1 MICVNNSENNNN
13 VPMGPNNQSVPNT
26 TVGNPI
32 NNSIP
37 ASNSVP
43 NTQTTTG
50 IVPPTPVV
58 PTTPQQV
65 PTPAPTVNTTPS
77 QSVVNPNIQPTTQNT
92 QVQPQVV
99 GQVQTVSSPPP
110 EQQVVYTQSPPP
122 PQQVAP
128 PQAAI
133 RNTNLQ
139 PPKKK
144 PSAFRYF
151 LLVLFF
157 LGLGAL
163 VWFLPDIRSFMMEQE
178 TEEKRELIH
187 GTMRCVYEEEDAEAT
202 TTYTSEFLVDNNKLK
217 KYTSIVETKGNSG
230 SEEELNNLNEKCET
244 LTTMVKK
251 VPGIESDCS
260 LHSRK
265 QISRQ
270 TIDYAKVN
278 TDNLESAYS
287 EAGGIVPDYH
297 LDDDAIEI
305 KREMSL
311 ARYSCTVS

>member
-1 MICVNNSENNNN
+1 MICVNNSENNN
-13 VPMGPNNQSVPNT
+13 VPVGANSQSIPN
-26 TVGNPI
+26 TVGNPV
-32 NNSIP
+32 NNPTPI
-37 ASNSVP
+37 SNSVP
-43 NTQTTTG
+43 NPQ
-50 IVPPTPVV
+50 INSSAVSPQPVA
-58 PTTPQQV
+58 PTTPQQ
-65 PTPAPTVNTTPS
+65 APIPSVNTVSS
-77 QSVVNPNIQPTTQNT
+77 QSVVNPNVQPTTQNT

-99 GQVQTVSSPPP
+99 GQVQPIPTQLP
-110 EQQVVYTQSPPP
+110 EQQVVYTQSPPT
-122 PQQVAP
+122 PQQVVQ

-139 PPKKK
+139 PPKKN

-157 LGLGAL
+157 VGLGAL

-187 GTMRCVYEEEDAEAT
+187 GTMRCVYEEEDAQAT

-230 SEEELNNLNEKCET
+230 SEEELNLLNEKCET
-244 LTTMVKK
+244 LSTMVKK
-251 VPGIESDCS
+251 IPGIESDCS

-265 QISRQ
+265 QINRQ

-287 EAGGIVPDYH
+287 EAGGIVPDFH

-305 KREMSL
+305 KREMTL